1 MGETCSTDCNRIK
14 NKITHSKNVVQEHF
28 MVSQGRFWGFMR
40 VSIVSMGI
48 WGFEERSEM
57 FLRVCGGFRMV
68 SVNCKG
74 CSTGGFKVSEEL
86 QENWRDV

>member
-1 MGETCSTDCNRIK
+1 
-14 NKITHSKNVVQEHF
+14 
-28 MVSQGRFWGFMR
+28 MR

-48 WGFEERSEM
+48 WGFEERSEV
-57 FLRVCGGFRMV
+57 FLRVCGGCRMV